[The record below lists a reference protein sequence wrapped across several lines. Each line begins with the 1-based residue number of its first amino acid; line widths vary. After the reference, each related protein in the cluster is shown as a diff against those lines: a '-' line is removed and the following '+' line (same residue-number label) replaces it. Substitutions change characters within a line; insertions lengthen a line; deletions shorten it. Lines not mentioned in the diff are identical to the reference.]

1 MSLINTR
8 LQNVRATSN
17 LDKNESR
24 PSRYGALDLFMLQS
38 ENPAG
43 ILTPEIKAAA
53 EGSIGNVLETPVINY
68 DAGVTIGNTRT
79 LVIGDDENT
88 SEMFTINFAT
98 YSWGFTIIPAL
109 FMNNEISMQADFARK
124 FEKYL
129 YKFGST
135 LDTAAITALSAGK
148 TQVFADLLDYT
159 NTGNVIQ
166 APWTLRENIM
176 GDINAMLAANDHFD
190 GIHLLG
196 NGGIESIIRKLA
208 ESDLYNA
215 EMKVMQYSD
224 KTLHFSNRVAN
235 LAADYGNAYAIAGG
249 SVGVLTRFEREALLN
264 TTMPDGTA
272 WGIDTLPLLNF
283 PVGTYF
289 YEAAVDGSA
298 IAGAASADMT
308 RVRKEH
314 YGFSVDVAFV
324 TPYNSDPTTIANPI
338 MKFAVQKA
346 V

>member
-8 LQNVRATSN
+8 IQNVRASSN

-43 ILTPEIKAAA
+43 ILTPEIKRAA
-53 EGSIGNVLETPVINY
+53 EGSIGNTLETPVINY
-68 DAGVTIGNTRT
+68 DAGVTIGNTRS

-88 SEMFTINFAT
+88 SAMFTINFAT
-98 YSWGFTIIPAL
+98 YAWGFTIVPAL
-109 FMNNEISMQADFARK
+109 YMNNEIDMQQDFARK

-129 YKFGST
+129 YKFGAT
-135 LDTAAITALSAGK
+135 LDAAAISALSTAK
-148 TQVFADLLDYT
+148 TQVFNDLLAYT
-159 NTGNVIQ
+159 QVGNVIQ

-176 GDINAMLAANDHFD
+176 GDINPMLAANDHFGD
-190 GIHLLG
+190 IHLLG

-224 KTLHFSNRVAN
+224 KTLHFSNRIAN
-235 LAADYGNAYAIAGG
+235 AALEYGNAYAVTGG
-249 SVGVLTRFEREALLN
+249 SLGILTRFEREALLG
-264 TTMPDGTA
+264 TEMPDGTG
-272 WGIDTLPLLNF
+272 WGIDTLPMLNF

-289 YEAAVDGSA
+289 YEDRVDASA

-314 YGFSVDVAFV
+314 YGFAVDVAFV

-338 MKFAVQKA
+338 MKFAVAKE